1 MLAKEFNLQD
11 HMQNNV
17 YRKLKTVQ
25 YKIFLLTYPPPT
37 VHSLGCKMAISKNP
51 KGTGDHTYGLLCI
64 SNNDNV

>member
-1 MLAKEFNLQD
+1 MSSLQKGGGGCE
-11 HMQNNV
+11 MMMV
-17 YRKLKTVQ
+17 GEG
-25 YKIFLLTYPPPT
+25 T